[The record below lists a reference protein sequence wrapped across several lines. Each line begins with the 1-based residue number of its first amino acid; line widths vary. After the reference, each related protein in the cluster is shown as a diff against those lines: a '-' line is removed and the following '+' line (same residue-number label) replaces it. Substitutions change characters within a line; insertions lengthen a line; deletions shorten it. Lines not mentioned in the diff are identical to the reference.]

1 MWALVP
7 TGGAAG
13 TGGKDRESAY
23 EIVKRLNPEVG
34 SEEEWIASLK
44 GKDGKNGANG
54 KDGAAGAKGD
64 PGTPGAAGKD
74 CTNGKD
80 CKYITAIK
88 LIKDEN
94 GGITSG
100 TVTFSDD
107 STLPI
112 TIGGQ
117 ESAYSFSNISA

>member
-7 TGGAAG
+7 SGGAAG
-13 TGGKDRESAY
+13 TGGKDGESAY
-23 EIVKRLNPEVG
+23 EIAKRLNPEVG

-54 KDGAAGAKGD
+54 KDGAAGAKGA

-80 CKYITAIK
+80 GKYITAIK

-94 GGITSG
+94 GGTTSG
-100 TVTFSDD
+100 TVTFSDA

-112 TIGGQ
+112 TIGDQ
-117 ESAYSFSNISA
+117 ESA